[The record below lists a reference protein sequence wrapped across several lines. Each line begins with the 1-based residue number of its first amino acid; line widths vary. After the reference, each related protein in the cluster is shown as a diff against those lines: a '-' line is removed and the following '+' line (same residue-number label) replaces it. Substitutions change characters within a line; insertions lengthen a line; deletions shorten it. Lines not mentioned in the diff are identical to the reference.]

1 MTGISSISLNH
12 SVAITETPAN
22 QVEFKVGDRVN
33 LLDIHDDVIVA
44 IAIIIS
50 IPGSGELHN
59 KMQPEGF
66 YKVVVEQVVVGESS
80 LMVPNKDDDPEQL
93 YVQYV
98 EGTMTVWQHDR
109 IAHMK

>member
-59 KMQPEGF
+59 KMQPERF
-66 YKVVVEQVVVGESS
+66 YKVVVEEVVVEESP
-80 LMVPNKDDDPEQL
+80 LMVLNKDDDLEQL
-93 YVQYV
+93 YVRDI
-98 EGTMTVWQHDR
+98 EDTMTTWRHDR
-109 IAHMK
+109 IT